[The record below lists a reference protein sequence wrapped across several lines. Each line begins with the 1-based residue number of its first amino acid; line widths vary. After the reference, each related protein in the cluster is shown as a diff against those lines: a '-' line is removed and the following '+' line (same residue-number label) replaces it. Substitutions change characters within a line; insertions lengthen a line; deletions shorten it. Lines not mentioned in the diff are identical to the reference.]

1 MILTIRPEH
10 PEDVS
15 AIREVIKMAFK
26 TMPHSQHNEHLIV
39 EALRKDDALT
49 LSRVAEEQGKI
60 IGYVAVSPVTLSNAE
75 AGWYG
80 IGPLAVSPHAQ
91 SKGVG
96 SKLMQS
102 VLNWLKENTKGC
114 VLLGEP
120 GYYSQFGFKAV
131 EGLTFPGAP
140 PEYFLSRS
148 FTRYY
153 PRARVTYHPGF
164 YQNTAHGDAN
174 PA

>member
-10 PEDVS
+10 PEDIS

-26 TMPHSQHNEHLIV
+26 PLSQSSHTEHLIV
-39 EALRKDDALT
+39 DALRAERALT
-49 LSRVAEEQGKI
+49 ISRVAEEQGKI
-60 IGYVAVSPVTLSNAE
+60 IGFIAVSPVTLSNNQS
-75 AGWYG
+75 GWYG

-96 SKLMQS
+96 SKLMLS
-102 VLNWLKENTKGC
+102 VLNWLKDNAKGC

-120 GYYSQFGFKAV
+120 GFYSQFGFKAI
-131 EGLTFPGAP
+131 EGLTLPGVP
-140 PEYFLSRS
+140 KEYFLSRS
-148 FTRYY
+148 FSHYY
-153 PRARVTYHPGF
+153 PKAQVSYHPGF
-164 YQNTAHGDAN
+164 YPDAR